1 MAKTSRIERPTGA
14 AFSRGDLAGRIEVF
28 SLFEIFEMLSSS
40 RKSGV
45 LKVAVPIGEGQCVIN
60 RGSLVS
66 ASISRLADAEAVVEI
81 LSARTG
87 AFSFAAAPPSQEI
100 GEMDLTSLMMETARL
115 EDEFERNAAYMPEP
129 ETRLAA
135 SSRSMS
141 GIADDLSCGIPEVL
155 EVIVNKPKITTAQ
168 LLAAVP
174 RASLKVR
181 LAVAWLSSAGW
192 LGEYHTTGINL
203 KAITDTWHQ
212 KLLFLGGGGSRV
224 LFVTDPADGPTEIFR
239 LVSALA
245 ADIGLPAPDMALP
258 HDGPGVV
265 RLRPSSGGLLSIT
278 ILPAHKRHRRTFQM
292 LAASAQLVVM
302 GGVMRTEEG
311 LAWLNLIPETTGH
324 VSWEAAAETPE
335 SLRDALRDYANSRL

>member
-1 MAKTSRIERPTGA
+1 MARTSRIERPAGLGPD
-14 AFSRGDLAGRIEVF
+14 RGDLSGRIEVF

-45 LKVAVPIGEGQCVIN
+45 LKVTIPAGDGQCVIN

-66 ASISRLADAEAVVEI
+66 ASISRLSDAEAVIEI
-81 LSARTG
+81 LSARRG
-87 AFSFAAAPPSQEI
+87 AFSFVAAPPSQEL
-100 GEMDLTSLMMETARL
+100 GDMDLTSLMMETARL

-129 ETRLAA
+129 GTRLAA
-135 SSRSMS
+135 SSRSMTGVS
-141 GIADDLSCGIPEVL
+141 DDLSCGIPEVL

-181 LAVAWLSSAGW
+181 LSVAWLTSAGW

-203 KAITDTWHQ
+203 KGITETWHQ
-212 KLLFLGGGGSRV
+212 KLLFLGGGGSRI
-224 LFVTDPADGPTEIFR
+224 LFVTDPADGPTEIFK
-239 LVSALA
+239 LLSALA
-245 ADIGLPAPDMALP
+245 ADLGLPAPDMALP
-258 HDGPGVV
+258 HDGPGIV
-265 RLRPSSGGLLSIT
+265 RLRPSTGGLLSIT
-278 ILPAHKRHRRTFQM
+278 ILPAHKRHRKTFQS

-311 LAWLNLIPETTGH
+311 IAWLNLIPETTGH
-324 VSWEAAAETPE
+324 VSWEAAAETAD
-335 SLRDALRDYANSRL
+335 SLRDALRDYANSKF